1 MTVRR
6 LPFEGA
12 VNFRDI
18 GGYPTLDGRVTRW
31 NAVYRSDSLAD
42 LTPAD
47 LDRFAALGIRTL
59 CDFRTEQERLRKP
72 NRLPQG
78 HGIQVAEI
86 SFIPTG
92 TVNMLAAI
100 NAGEFGPEEIQQEV
114 TTHYRKFV
122 RDHGAEYRRMFELLL
137 ADDGLPFLMHCTS
150 GKDRTGF
157 GAASLLTALRVPRD
171 QVVADYV
178 MTNDF
183 RRDIA
188 HLFPNAISQPALQT
202 LTSANARYIETAL
215 DEIEAA
221 FGSEDAW
228 LESMGVDGHR
238 RRMLIDRLT
247 VEA

>member
-18 GGYPTLDGRVTRW
+18 GGYPTLDGRITRW

-47 LDRFAALGIRTL
+47 MEAFAALGIRTL
-59 CDFRTEQERLRKP
+59 CDFRTEHERSRKP
-72 NRLPQG
+72 NRLPEG
-78 HGIQVAEI
+78 HRITIAEV

-92 TVNMLAAI
+92 TVDMLASI
-100 NAGEFGPEEIQQEV
+100 SAGEFGPDEIREEV

-122 RDHGAEYRRMFELLL
+122 RDHGEQYRRMFDLILEE
-137 ADDGLPFLMHCTS
+137 DGLPFLMHCTS

-157 GAASLLTALRVPRD
+157 GAASLLTALRVPRE

-178 MTNDF
+178 MTNDY

-188 HLFPNAISQPALQT
+188 HLFPNAVSQPALQT
-202 LTSANARYIETAL
+202 LTSASARYIETAL
-215 DEIEAA
+215 DEIETA

-228 LESMGVDGHR
+228 LESMGVDGR
-238 RRMLIDRLT
+238 RRQMLIERLT
-247 VEA
+247 VKA

>member
-31 NAVYRSDSLAD
+31 KAVYRSDSLAD
-42 LTPAD
+42 MTPAD
-47 LDRFAALGIRTL
+47 LDGFAALGIRTL
-59 CDFRTEQERLRKP
+59 CDFRTEQERSRKP
-72 NRLPQG
+72 NRLPED
-78 HGIQVAEI
+78 HGIKVAEI

-100 NAGEFGPEEIQQEV
+100 NAGELGPGEIREEV

-122 RDHGAEYRRMFELLL
+122 REHGAEYRRMFDLLL
-137 ADDGLPFLMHCTS
+137 EDDCLPFLMHCTS

-157 GAASLLTALRVPRD
+157 GAASLLTALRVPRE

-202 LTSANARYIETAL
+202 LTSANTRYIETAL

-221 FGSEDAW
+221 FGSQDAW
-228 LESMGVDGHR
+228 LESMGVDGR
-238 RRMLIDRLT
+238 RRRTLIDRLT